1 MGVVLTGGPRVPGA
15 LPRAQR
21 EALLDILARSNKED
35 DKEARALRAEVQRM
49 LTDIKRDG
57 YATSTNTRRLVDE
70 VSLSIPVNSH
80 DRVFAS
86 VTVRFIA
93 SAVPLKTAL
102 ERFLPKLRQCSANIG
117 TLYSEQQPDA
127 HATGA
132 PETAA

>member
-1 MGVVLTGGPRVPGA
+1 MGVVLTVGLYAQTAMAETVKQRVP
-15 LPRAQR
+15 
-21 EALLDILARSNKED
+21 
-35 DKEARALRAEVQRM
+35 RAELQGM
-49 LTDIKRDG
+49 LADIKCDG
-57 YATSTNTRRLVDE
+57 YATSTKTRRLVDE
-70 VSLSIPVNSH
+70 VSPGTPVNSH

-102 ERFLPKLRQCSANIG
+102 ERQCAANIG
-117 TLYSEQQPDA
+117 TLYSEQQSAA